1 VWRKGV
7 PACLAANRE
16 GEEIFARLLSREAG
30 TWGGKRLSLRQQRGK
45 ARKNYSFL
53 IEKILRAP
61 LKEK

>member
-1 VWRKGV
+1 MKDVRV
-7 PACLAANRE
+7 
-16 GEEIFARLLSREAG
+16 FG
-30 TWGGKRLSLRQQRGK
+30 TAWGGKRLSLRQQRGK